1 MLDNRTYIAY
11 TGAFESIPNGERAMA
26 TRSQIAANRRNG
38 ARSKGPRTEEGQA
51 VASRNSLKH
60 GLTAEHVV
68 LLFGEA
74 EDDFTRLHDEMRASF
89 APMDAVEEQL
99 VEHAVLCA
107 WRLRRAYRAEAESMN
122 SKLTEIYEYRKERGT
137 HKKWVPCPPIAFDG
151 TTWDLER
158 ISRYE
163 VTNERALHRALMM
176 LERRQ
181 ARRRNEPVPA
191 PIAIRVESLD
201 GAETPI
207 AMIDSIPSAP
217 ERET

>member
-1 MLDNRTYIAY
+1 
-11 TGAFESIPNGERAMA
+11 MA
-26 TRSQIAANRRNG
+26 TKSQIAANRSNG
-38 ARSKGPRTEEGQA
+38 AKSNGPRTEEGRA

-60 GLTAEHVV
+60 GLAAEQIV
-68 LLFGEA
+68 LIFSET
-74 EDDFTRLHDEMRASF
+74 EDDFTRFHDEMRASF

-107 WRLRRAYRAEAESMN
+107 WRLRRAYRAQAASMN
-122 SKLTEIYEYRKERGT
+122 SKLAEVYEYRKGRGT

-151 TTWDLER
+151 TTWSLER

-163 VTNERALHRALMM
+163 VTNERSLHRALMM

-181 ARRRNEPVPA
+181 ARRRGAPVPA
-191 PIAIRVESLD
+191 PIAIQVEGID

-207 AMIDSIPSAP
+207 AMIASMASAPDSPFPADASPSAELPP
-217 ERET
+217 EIG

>member
-1 MLDNRTYIAY
+1 
-11 TGAFESIPNGERAMA
+11 MA
-26 TRSQIAANRRNG
+26 TKAQIAANRSNG
-38 ARSKGPRTEEGQA
+38 AKSNGPRTEEGRA

-60 GLTAEHVV
+60 GLTAEQIV
-68 LLFGEA
+68 LIFSES
-74 EDDFTRLHDEMRASF
+74 EDDFTRFHDEMRASF

-107 WRLRRAYRAEAESMN
+107 WRLRRAYRAEAASMN
-122 SKLTEIYEYRKERGT
+122 SKLAELYQNRKELGT
-137 HKKWVPCPPIAFDG
+137 HKAWIPYPPITFSG
-151 TTWDLER
+151 TTWDIER

-163 VTNERALHRALMM
+163 VTNERSLHRALMM

-191 PIAIRVESLD
+191 PIAIQVEGID

-207 AMIDSIPSAP
+207 AVIASMASAP
-217 ERET
+217 

>member
-1 MLDNRTYIAY
+1 
-11 TGAFESIPNGERAMA
+11 MA

-38 ARSKGPRTEEGQA
+38 AKSKGPRTEEGRA

-60 GLTAEHVV
+60 GLTAEQIV
-68 LLFGEA
+68 LIFTET
-74 EDDFTRLHDEMRASF
+74 EDDFTRFHDELRASF

-107 WRLRRAYRAEAESMN
+107 WRLRRAYRAEAAAMN
-122 SKLTEIYEYRKERGT
+122 VKLTNIHDYRKGRGT
-137 HKKWVPCPPIAFDG
+137 HKEWIPYPPIAFDLG
-151 TTWDLER
+151 ASWEVER

-181 ARRRNEPVPA
+181 ARRLNEPVTA
-191 PIAIRVESLD
+191 PIAIQVEGLDRAERPMGIIDATPSALDSSLL
-201 GAETPI
+201 AETRSDAALPAEI
-207 AMIDSIPSAP
+207 V
-217 ERET
+217 